1 VNEWN
6 HFEEIHNDYISGI
19 KDEGRLEIV
28 QAKYTSIKEL
38 AGNVLDEFKRQLQA
52 NDLAAR
58 DDVSEV
64 ASVRSD
70 FSHLSRASSSSSQKQ
85 KLKTMLLAQRKLELA
100 KSRQY
105 EEIEN
110 ARILQEM
117 NARKEIRK
125 LEEEAALAEVE
136 WQVETECGP
145 NGEIQAE
152 AYDDHGNSQYGTPK
166 VDTFKPYQTALPT
179 MSTLKPNAT
188 PPEDYSASSVFNIHR
203 PTSCRPGHE
212 DEQNLPERC
221 TSPYD
226 GQQTPSAP
234 RVPVYDGQQTP
245 SAPLAP
251 VYDDQRTV
259 PRVSVLDN
267 ERAAANLSTC
277 TRKDNQVTKE
287 RDKSMDHIATMLK
300 IQLLNGIKPTQFSG
314 KPADFPFLR
323 KQLKEHLETE
333 LLSDAQRVEYLSKFL
348 CGDALEVIK
357 RNRGCSYKDL
367 VHILETRFGRP
378 IQVSQ
383 ACIEE
388 LVSGP
393 KLNYGDNVGLL
404 NFAERLTTATKI
416 LTGADEKEIS
426 VATNLRKIVNR
437 LPNDLVSKWQNL
449 NYEITSRGS
458 SARLKDIADF
468 VRKHATIRND
478 PVYGSPRRDHKDT
491 KGSTKTQA
499 NTRHPTPRLST
510 VATANVQKDVKDT
523 PSTPKD

>member
-1 VNEWN
+1 
-6 HFEEIHNDYISGI
+6 
-19 KDEGRLEIV
+19 
-28 QAKYTSIKEL
+28 
-38 AGNVLDEFKRQLQA
+38 
-52 NDLAAR
+52 
-58 DDVSEV
+58 
-64 ASVRSD
+64 
-70 FSHLSRASSSSSQKQ
+70 
-85 KLKTMLLAQRKLELA
+85 
-100 KSRQY
+100 
-105 EEIEN
+105 
-110 ARILQEM
+110 
-117 NARKEIRK
+117 
-125 LEEEAALAEVE
+125 
-136 WQVETECGP
+136 
-145 NGEIQAE
+145 
-152 AYDDHGNSQYGTPK
+152 
-166 VDTFKPYQTALPT
+166 
-179 MSTLKPNAT
+179 
-188 PPEDYSASSVFNIHR
+188 
-203 PTSCRPGHE
+203 
-212 DEQNLPERC
+212 
-221 TSPYD
+221 
-226 GQQTPSAP
+226 
-234 RVPVYDGQQTP
+234 
-245 SAPLAP
+245 
-251 VYDDQRTV
+251 
-259 PRVSVLDN
+259 
-267 ERAAANLSTC
+267 
-277 TRKDNQVTKE
+277 
-287 RDKSMDHIATMLK
+287 MDHIATMLK

-333 LLSDAQRVEYLSKFL
+333 LLSDAQRVEYLPKFL

-523 PSTPKD
+523 PSTPKDRCEVCKGPLHNLKACPTIKQCDHVDVRRQYAVAYHFCFNCGKQRPGHGSGTCPEAPSCTRCNGRHLEILHKDRLPGRANPPTSRNDTTPTRDGKIPGQTLDAKKPDPKPLQKGLSSAAVQNSSSSVVLNVLPVIVTSSDNRSLSTYAFLDNGCTDTLIDQQLADELNLTGRAEEIEIVTITSTQEAQTKHVSFTLKSINNDEEIKVNDAYVLPDLRQSTRIR